1 MVYFGCRGRRVLISE
16 RSDGLMREKLC
27 LAVLTAT
34 VSFAVPKVI
43 DLLSQMTLYI
53 IQQLFQ

>member
-1 MVYFGCRGRRVLISE
+1 
-16 RSDGLMREKLC
+16 MREKLYLSI
-27 LAVLTAT
+27 LAAT

-43 DLLSQMTLYI
+43 DLLSQLTLYI